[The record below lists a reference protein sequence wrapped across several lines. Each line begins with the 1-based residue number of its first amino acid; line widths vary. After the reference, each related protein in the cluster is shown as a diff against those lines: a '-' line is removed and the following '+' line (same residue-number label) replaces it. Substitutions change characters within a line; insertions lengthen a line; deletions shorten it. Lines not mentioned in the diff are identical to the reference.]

1 MPSQPPLPP
10 LLTPYLS
17 DQPESSLTVISS
29 VLGATSNWLVL
40 RYLHASLSNT
50 ANSNISPESDGSI
63 GSTSRRVVLVS
74 FMRSWDFWK
83 TEAKRLGLDLARLRD
98 KRQFVFVDGLSELFT
113 PPASASS
120 STVPIGSATHATLP
134 LRNRPTPVPGRGP
147 LAAGSLDRSAPNRP
161 VQGDASNSVKLH
173 FRGRGIT
180 ALDAIEKDIISELD
194 RQRASS
200 DENEEL
206 LLIIDQLDLLLAA
219 TGPGLGIGAT
229 EMADWVMGLQQHAH
243 ATVLTIAA
251 DSPLIHNAAT
261 NVHGDR
267 TPIETEHAA
276 LALGLAHRARTVMQL
291 RMLETGAARDV
302 SGVLRISRGGGW
314 NGEAKHSLDEKE
326 LLYYIQRDGGLRV
339 FGRGES

>member
-17 DQPESSLTVISS
+17 DLPESSLTVISS

-50 ANSNISPESDGSI
+50 ANSNTSPENNGSI
-63 GSTSRRVVLVS
+63 GRTSRKVVLVS

-113 PPASASS
+113 PSASAF
-120 STVPIGSATHATLP
+120 STVPVGSANHATLP

-147 LAAGSLDRSAPNRP
+147 PAAGSLDRSAQDRR
-161 VQGDASNSVKLH
+161 VQGDASNSVRLH
-173 FRGRGIT
+173 FRGRGT
-180 ALDAIEKDIISELD
+180 AALDAIEKDIISELH

-261 NVHGDR
+261 NVHGDC

-314 NGEAKHSLDEKE
+314 NAEAKHSLDEKE